1 MLASGPLTVAG
12 SGAVTR
18 SYQFACALARF
29 GELTLVHLSPG
40 CSQGVPVEL
49 REKCSRIIQP
59 NGAFDQT
66 RHAKGGRTA
75 SWLRVLRVL
84 AFPWPNQW
92 SGLLE
97 YAFSFWSCDT
107 TFSSGV
113 QTGLKWSRRFLRA
126 AVRLELSLA
135 ARFFHPISAAAF
147 CHYADFCGVR
157 SQVRRLLDEVE
168 FDFVWFEHAP
178 NYPFVRE
185 LLRGRKAPRLVCNTH
200 NIEHHLSSRREQL
213 ASAGAGAHW
222 LRVQSQCL
230 RKVERAAFV
239 ACDLVISCSEVDK
252 ELALDLVPSAKICVV
267 GNGVDT
273 AYFRPS
279 SKWKRAPM
287 PTLLFTGAF
296 DYGPNVDALRYFI
309 TDIFPLVRQQ
319 VPQSRF
325 VLAGRKAQTVFDA
338 MSIRSDA
345 VSCVSDP
352 DDIRPEFERA
362 WLFVVPLR
370 VGGGTRLKILE
381 AMAMEVPVVSTHV
394 GAEGVPYRSG
404 EHLLLADDPRDF
416 ASAAIQLLQDEQRRT
431 RIAGQAALF
440 VRKNY
445 NWNRLTGF
453 TMDRLKRL
461 LG

>member
-59 NGAFDQT
+59 NGAFEQT

-126 AVRLELSLA
+126 AIRWSFLWPPASFIPYLRLPSAITRIFAVFVRKCAGFRRSRLISSGSSTPLITRCPRVA
-135 ARFFHPISAAAF
+135 ARQKS
-147 CHYADFCGVR
+147 
-157 SQVRRLLDEVE
+157 
-168 FDFVWFEHAP
+168 
-178 NYPFVRE
+178 
-185 LLRGRKAPRLVCNTH
+185 PRLVCNTH
-200 NIEHHLSSRREQL
+200 NIEHHLSSRREQV
-213 ASAGAGAHW
+213 ASAGRRHW

-362 WLFVVPLR
+362 WVFVVPLR

-453 TMDRLKRL
+453 TVVAFERL